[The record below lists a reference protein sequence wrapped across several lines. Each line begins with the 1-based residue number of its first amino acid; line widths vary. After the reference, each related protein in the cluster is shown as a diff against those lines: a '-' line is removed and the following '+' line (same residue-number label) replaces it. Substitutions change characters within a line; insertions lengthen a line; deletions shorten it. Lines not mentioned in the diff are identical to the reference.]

1 MNYFRVKELESK
13 KLAEGIEIRVI
24 PAERMTMVFF
34 HLEPE
39 AVVPEHS
46 HPHEQMG
53 TVLKGSIELVIGEEK
68 KIVGEGG
75 AYHIPSNVVHSGR
88 CLESNA
94 EVLDVFS
101 PPREDYLQK

>member
-1 MNYFRVKELESK
+1 MSYFIVKELEAKNLTESV
-13 KLAEGIEIRVI
+13 EMRVI

-34 HLEPE
+34 HLEPKAE
-39 AVVPEHS
+39 IPEHS

-53 TVLKGSIELVIGEEK
+53 TVLKGSIELVIGVEK
-68 KIVGEGG
+68 KIVNEGG
-75 AYHIPSNVVHSGR
+75 AYHIPSNVAHSGR
-88 CLESNA
+88 CLGSNA

>member
-1 MNYFRVKELESK
+1 MSYFVVKELEAKNLKESV
-13 KLAEGIEIRVI
+13 EMRVI

-34 HLEPE
+34 HLGPE
-39 AVVPEHS
+39 AEIPGHS

-53 TVLKGSIELVIGEEK
+53 TVLKGSMELVIGKEK
-68 KIVGEGG
+68 KIVGEGS

-88 CLESNA
+88 CLGSNA

-101 PPREDYLQK
+101 PPREDYL